1 MSLIKDVLFYL
12 LTFFFSTMGMPL
24 RHPIVPQAEPITSEM
39 VGCAAAAGRVSDL
52 TNLMPSLVA
61 NFLSENIML
70 GKAPGLI
77 HKLRS
82 F

>member
-1 MSLIKDVLFYL
+1 MSSIKDVLFFF
-12 LTFFFSTMGMPL
+12 LTFFFSTMGTPL
-24 RHPIVPQAEPITSEM
+24 RHPIVPQTETITSEM

-70 GKAPGLI
+70 PA
-77 HKLRS
+77 
-82 F
+82 